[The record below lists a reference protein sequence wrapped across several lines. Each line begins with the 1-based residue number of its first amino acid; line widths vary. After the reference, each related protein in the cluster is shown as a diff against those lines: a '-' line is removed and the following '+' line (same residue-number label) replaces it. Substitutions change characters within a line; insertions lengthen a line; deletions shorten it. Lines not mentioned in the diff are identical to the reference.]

1 MMLCFG
7 ILKTLL
13 VFCLHMMVSD
23 SVFLWVF
30 LCGHVSLAVFM
41 LPVLFLF
48 FCLFYY
54 CYLFAFFFLKRETSS
69 VMQKAT

>member
-1 MMLCFG
+1 
-7 ILKTLL
+7 
-13 VFCLHMMVSD
+13 MMVSD

-48 FCLFYY
+48 SVCFIIAL
-54 CYLFAFFFLKRETSS
+54 YLPFFLKRERPHLSCRRLHDKHCVWEHGGLRNWSS
-69 VMQKAT
+69 